1 MCGRPGAEIHHIFY
15 GPYRSKSEKWGMK
28 VGLCREHHEGRPNG
42 VHGGNRAL
50 DLKLKAEAQRKFE
63 ELHGHEMF
71 MEEFGRNYLGE

>member
-1 MCGRPGAEIHHIFY
+1 
-15 GPYRSKSEKWGMK
+15 MK
-28 VGLCREHHEGRPNG
+28 VRLCREHHEGTPNG

-50 DLKLKAEAQRKFE
+50 DLRLKAEAQRKFE